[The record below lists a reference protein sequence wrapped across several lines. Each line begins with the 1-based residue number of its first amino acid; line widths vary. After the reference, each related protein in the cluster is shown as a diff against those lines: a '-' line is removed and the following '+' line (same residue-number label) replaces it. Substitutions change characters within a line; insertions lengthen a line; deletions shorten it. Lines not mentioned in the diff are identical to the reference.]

1 MEDRSGDG
9 IQDKELYQR
18 KHSGLNFRHFAER
31 LDEEEGV
38 MASYRSIYRILTEAG
53 FRSPKGH
60 RPKRAQAKHPS
71 RPRRKGFGELLQI
84 DVTIHNW
91 LGDGLPK
98 ATLHG
103 AIDDAAG
110 AIMGPFLDKEETLRG
125 YYEMAWRI
133 LLEYGIPEAF
143 YGDNG
148 TIFEHRELPERNKAI
163 DRDAHISFKR
173 VCRQLGIELT
183 ATSASQAWG
192 TLQPRLASGLGV
204 RVSRQ

>member
-91 LGDGLPK
+91 LGDGLPAFMGEPPIK
-98 ATLHG
+98 DRHLAL
-103 AIDDAAG
+103 AG
-110 AIMGPFLDKEETLRG
+110 KG
-125 YYEMAWRI
+125 
-133 LLEYGIPEAF
+133 
-143 YGDNG
+143 
-148 TIFEHRELPERNKAI
+148 I
-163 DRDAHISFKR
+163 DRWMGMARWPKSRRKHISVFM
-173 VCRQLGIELT
+173 
-183 ATSASQAWG
+183 
-192 TLQPRLASGLGV
+192 
-204 RVSRQ
+204 